1 MSVDANPQALEPQDA
16 VPAKAELSQWAII
29 RSHPSIIVGG
39 ILLGIMIL
47 IGVIGPLFTTD
58 PVALINQ
65 GRIHYRGLPQQQSLE
80 DWNDFWS
87 EYKNA

>member
-1 MSVDANPQALEPQDA
+1 MTNAGRALLNEVDA
-16 VPAKAELSQWAII
+16 AEAQ
-29 RSHPSIIVGG
+29 RSGQVNGADN
-39 ILLGIMIL
+39 
-47 IGVIGPLFTTD
+47 D